1 MMETTQDKATAAIT
15 GSVRETLSLLN
26 TSDLLG
32 KQAARAETLLKK
44 LEEERITVAVIG
56 QFKRGKSALV
66 NALLGEPLLPVG
78 IVPVTSAVTEIRYGV
93 PRAAVRFQNGLVMPA
108 ELDQLGRYLN
118 EQENTDNHLGV
129 SSVRIFSDS
138 PFLQEGL
145 TFVDTPGVGSFHKHN
160 SEAACAFVRE
170 SDAVIFM
177 LSVDTP
183 INEIEIEFLRNTR
196 MFAGKFFFAV
206 NKIDTIDAP
215 ELQTYLDYCRN
226 LLQRLM
232 DTEDVTLFPL
242 SAKTGAGVEQLKEK
256 LLRECKTGIRE
267 ILRESARLKLRDIVT
282 EALAQ
287 IELYWKVL
295 LMPPVILKRTL
306 KQMRE
311 TLNDF
316 RLQAEETVRVLQAD
330 RKVVIPGLEE
340 MLEARI
346 NECKLALTEAVTD
359 IFGMDYHY
367 EITDLELM
375 DRTGDGFEMPL
386 AEELGR
392 RYIQTTERLF
402 EDLQTTLNR
411 VLLYRND
418 STVEVVTRIYEL
430 NRMTRQLRRTRD
442 LLENKEEA

>member
-1 MMETTQDKATAAIT
+1 MEYGQELRTAAIT
-15 GSVRETLSLLN
+15 QRVRDTLALLR
-26 TSDLLG
+26 TSEILG
-32 KQAARAETLLKK
+32 KQELRAESLLKK

-78 IVPVTSAVTEIRYGV
+78 IVPVTSAVTEIRYGT
-93 PRAAVRFQNGLVMPA
+93 PRAAVRFQNGLVRPT
-108 ELDQLGRYLN
+108 EIDQLAKYIN
-118 EQENTDNHLGV
+118 EQENPDNHLGV
-129 SSVRIFSDS
+129 SSVRIFSAS

-160 SEAACAFVRE
+160 SDTAYAFVRE

-183 INEIEIEFLRNTR
+183 INEIEIEFLQNTR
-196 MFAGKFFFAV
+196 MFAGKFFFVV
-206 NKIDTIDAP
+206 NKIDTIDAE
-215 ELQTYLDYCRN
+215 ELKTYLDYCRD
-226 LLQRLM
+226 LLRRLM
-232 DTEDVTLFPL
+232 DTQDVTLFPL

-256 LLRECKTGIRE
+256 LLRECKTGLRE
-267 ILRESARLKLRDIVT
+267 ILCESSRLKLRDIVV

-295 LMPPVILKRTL
+295 LMPPAVLARTL
-306 KQMRE
+306 KRMKE
-311 TLNDF
+311 TLEDF
-316 RLQAEETVRVLQAD
+316 RLQAEETVRVLHAD
-330 RKVVIPGLEE
+330 RNEVIPGLEE
-340 MLEARI
+340 MLEARL
-346 NECKLALTEAVTD
+346 NEYKMALTDAVTD

-367 EITDLELM
+367 AITELELLARPE
-375 DRTGDGFEMPL
+375 DVVETPP

-392 RYIQTTERLF
+392 QYSQTTEKLRV
-402 EDLQTTLNR
+402 DLQETLNR

-442 LLENKEEA
+442 SLRNKEDL